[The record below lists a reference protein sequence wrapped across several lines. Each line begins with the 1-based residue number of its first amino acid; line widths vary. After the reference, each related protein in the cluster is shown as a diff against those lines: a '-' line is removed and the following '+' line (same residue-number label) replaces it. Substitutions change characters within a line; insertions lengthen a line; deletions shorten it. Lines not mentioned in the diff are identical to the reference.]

1 MNPVAGKTRQW
12 IDEGRD
18 PRSAHWQA
26 GLETMM
32 NRFSGLLEPGCLV
45 PVHPLEEEDLPI
57 FNEAMERID
66 LSPDLLAAFL
76 PPGVANTIVPPDAA
90 EELVRID
97 PAKPS
102 YKLLILRPGEQE
114 RILSGEFSPDADRP
128 GLDIFQSGALLGN
141 FDYESREIFLSE
153 VSKTVH
159 THLWT
164 RENWQ
169 EKERMAYTINWFQRC
184 LLLGRQAVI
193 MDRDNSFFHS
203 PTVIKSNR
211 IDALFLLIYKTVTNR
226 LQGRETPQ
234 NTAAAN
240 SPETADTAKESLTA
254 LVEDQMLDLLHRVK
268 ALEII
273 DFTTFT
279 NRENQAFKDEFA
291 RTLARLTSD
300 LEKKPVA

>member
-1 MNPVAGKTRQW
+1 MDPFASKTKQW

-26 GLETMM
+26 GLETVM
-32 NRFSGLLEPGCLV
+32 NRFSQLLEPGCLV
-45 PVHPLEEEDLPI
+45 PVQPLEEKDVPV

-76 PPGVANTIVPPDAA
+76 PPGVANAIVPPDAA
-90 EELVRID
+90 KELLRID

-102 YKLLILRPGEQE
+102 YKLLILRPGKEE

-169 EKERMAYTINWFQRC
+169 EKERRAYTINWFQRC

-211 IDALFLLIYKTVTNR
+211 IDALFLLIYQAVSSR
-226 LQGRETPQ
+226 LQGEKTPQ
-234 NTAAAN
+234 NPAADAYDPDTGDNAEGSVTAF
-240 SPETADTAKESLTA
+240 
-254 LVEDQMLDLLHRVK
+254 VQDQMLELLHRVK
-268 ALEII
+268 TLEII

-291 RTLARLTSD
+291 RTLARLTAD
-300 LEKKPVA
+300 L